1 MKTWKI
7 GCMPQMVSG
16 RQRYEWVPALAR
28 ILKGLNNFSEFM
40 GRMGDMEELS
50 FNEVLLTN
58 DEIGGQHTFRVCQ
71 ALVTALSF
79 GNGSFEFLVKFV

>member
-1 MKTWKI
+1 
-7 GCMPQMVSG
+7 
-16 RQRYEWVPALAR
+16 
-28 ILKGLNNFSEFM
+28 M